1 MPKKEPLLSRI
12 WGSAKS
18 NARKIFGFPTFA
30 SNKVA
35 PEAPPA
41 TKAES
46 GKNNS
51 HEEILEFLCKK
62 FVSQDRK
69 DEGVFRLSITQRK
82 LSEYKKQLLT
92 KDLKGDNPLVL
103 DETETE
109 SLALAALIKP
119 FFKEYIEQIQELKEA
134 IIKMS
139 DNMSKYPPD
148 TKMSAEITAI
158 RAEIVQLLE
167 KYPVV
172 KKVAESFVHA
182 EKFSED
188 NKMRFSNLAIVL
200 GPNLF
205 DSGTDLALMQKT
217 NFFAQFLLETAKEVN
232 EEKQKATGGAV
243 PETLQDVPET
253 AKFEKKKSD
262 IIKYLDLCSQES
274 GGKEEEIQILE
285 QNLGSEIID
294 KLFYAISDSQQTQ
307 NGAKYDYAKYDYLKI
322 NHKLIEE
329 VKQAIARSRNDEE
342 LNLALAPSFTN
353 QPAPEPPS
361 EEHEEL
367 DNKNDSGIESG
378 GEEGN
383 TPPPTTLSQTTGAKA
398 AANSLE
404 KGKPTYI

>member
-1 MPKKEPLLSRI
+1 MPKKESLLSRI

-18 NARKIFGFPTFA
+18 NARKFFGLPTFA

-35 PEAPPA
+35 PEGPPA

-62 FVSQDRK
+62 FESQDRK
-69 DEGVFRLSITQRK
+69 DVGVFRLSINQGK

-92 KDLKGDNPLVL
+92 KDLKGGNPLVL
-103 DETETE
+103 DETE

-139 DNMSKYPPD
+139 NNMPKYPPD

-158 RAEIVQLLE
+158 RAEIVRLLE
-167 KYPVV
+167 KYPLV

-182 EKFSED
+182 EKFSEV
-188 NKMRFSNLAIVL
+188 NLMRFSNLAIVL

-205 DSGTDLALMQKT
+205 DSGTDLELMQKT
-217 NFFAQFLLETAKEVN
+217 NYFAQFLLETAKEVN

-243 PETLQDVPET
+243 PETLQDVSET

-274 GGKEEEIQILE
+274 GGEQKEIEILE
-285 QNLGSEIID
+285 QNLGTEIID
-294 KLFYAISDSQQTQ
+294 KLFYAISDSQQAQ
-307 NGAKYDYAKYDYLKI
+307 NGAYDYLKI
-322 NHKLIEE
+322 NDKLIEE
-329 VKQAIARSRNDEE
+329 VKRAIAASLNDKD

-353 QPAPEPPS
+353 QPAPEAPL
-361 EEHEEL
+361 EEPNV
-367 DNKNDSGIESG
+367 DDSGIESG
-378 GEEGN
+378 EEEEGN
-383 TPPPTTLSQTTGAKA
+383 DIPHTTVSETTGAKA
-398 AANSLE
+398 DTNALE
-404 KGKPTYI
+404 KGNTTYL